1 MFWHVVTYQGA
12 YTLGARGFSC
22 VVSGF
27 GQVLKSDPPEHVSA
41 CSGRSEAPRCE
52 REKTSGTQGKALTLF
67 KKVQTAKGLNVKMSA
82 YVVMRV
88 RVMPK

>member
-41 CSGRSEAPRCE
+41 CSGRSEAPVA
-52 REKTSGTQGKALTLF
+52 REKKPL
-67 KKVQTAKGLNVKMSA
+67 VP
-82 YVVMRV
+82 RV
-88 RVMPK
+88 RRLHCLKRYRQLKD

>member
-41 CSGRSEAPRCE
+41 CGGRSEAPRCA

>member
-1 MFWHVVTYQGA
+1 M
-12 YTLGARGFSC
+12 
-22 VVSGF
+22 VSGF

-41 CSGRSEAPRCE
+41 CSGRSEAPRCA
-52 REKTSGTQGKALTLF
+52 REKTSGTQVKALTLF

-82 YVVMRV
+82 VMRV